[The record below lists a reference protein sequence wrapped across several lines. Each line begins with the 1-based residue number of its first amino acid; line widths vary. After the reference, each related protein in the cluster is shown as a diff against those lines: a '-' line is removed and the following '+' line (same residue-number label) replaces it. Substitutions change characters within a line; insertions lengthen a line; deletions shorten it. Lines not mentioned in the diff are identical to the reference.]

1 MQYLQDL
8 SSLHLVGTLF
18 ILFAWSRVFLRY
30 RDNSMSFIGVSFWS
44 LLWLSILV
52 VLYLPETTEKL
63 AHRLGIGRG
72 IDVAVYASIVV
83 LFYLVYRIYVK
94 IDSLEQE
101 LTQAVRE
108 ESLKDLPKK
117 AK

>member
-1 MQYLQDL
+1 MEYLQDL
-8 SSLHLVGTLF
+8 SSLHIVGTLF
-18 ILFAWSRVFLRY
+18 ILFAWSRVFLRH
-30 RDNSMSFIGVSFWS
+30 RDNSISLLGVIFWS
-44 LLWLSILV
+44 LVWLSILV
-52 VLYLPETTEKL
+52 ILYLPETTEKL
-63 AHRLGIGRG
+63 ALRLGIGRG
-72 IDVAVYASIVV
+72 IDVAVYTSIVI
-83 LFYLVYRIYVK
+83 LFYMVYRIYVK